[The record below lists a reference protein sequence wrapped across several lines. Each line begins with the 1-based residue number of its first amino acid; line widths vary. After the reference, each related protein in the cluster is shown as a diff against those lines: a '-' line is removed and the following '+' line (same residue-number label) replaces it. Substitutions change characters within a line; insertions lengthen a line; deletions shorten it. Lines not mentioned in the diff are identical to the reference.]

1 MAKGGKQMYK
11 LAILDLDGTILD
23 TIGDLA
29 SALNHTLETFSL
41 PCITTEK
48 TRSLVGRG
56 LRNLVKDA
64 SGSTDEDMISKM
76 HSEMVSYYTAHSMER
91 TVPYPGIPE
100 ALHSLKESGVRL
112 AVLSNKKDEVT
123 VALCEHFFPGMFDLC
138 QGEKA
143 GVPIKPSPESVL
155 SVMERL
161 GCSPEDTVY
170 VGDSEVDI
178 TTAANAGIDCIIVTW
193 GFRKKEDLEKAG
205 AKVLADDV
213 ITMKDLI
220 LNF

>member
-1 MAKGGKQMYK
+1 MYR
-11 LAILDLDGTILD
+11 LAIFDLDGTILD
-23 TIGDLA
+23 TIGDLD

-41 PCITTEK
+41 PGITTEK

-64 SGSTDEDMISKM
+64 SGSTDDERISAM
-76 HSEMVSYYTAHSMER
+76 HSEMVSYYSAHAMER

-100 ALHSLKESGVRL
+100 ALDIIRKAGVRM

-123 VALCEHFFPGMFDLC
+123 VALCEHYFPGVFELC

-143 GVPIKPSPESVL
+143 GVPIKPSPESVF
-155 SVMERL
+155 SVMERM
-161 GCSPEDTVY
+161 GCTAEETVY

-178 TTAANAGIDCIIVTW
+178 TTASNAGIDSIIVTW
-193 GFRKKEDLEKAG
+193 GFRQKADLEKAG
-205 AKVLADDV
+205 APVLADDV
-213 ITMKDLI
+213 PTMTDLI
-220 LNF
+220 LKA